1 MSIPTT
7 INPWVADRKGQFRF
21 AAQLNAGDH
30 PEPGRTLVEA
40 AKGIEELGFD
50 AVFLGDHPVWTPDV
64 YLHLAAMAMVTE
76 RISLGPIVAAAPYR
90 NPVVSARLVSDLD
103 HLSNGRAV
111 NGLGIGWNASEWE
124 MGRNEFDMLG
134 IPYPPTKARQEQ
146 LEEYITIMRGVWNE
160 KPFTFAGAHY
170 QITDAYVAPPV
181 QQPEPPLLIA
191 GGGKRTLGQVARFAD
206 MVNFGPGPAG
216 GTAGPELAAERLA
229 VLREQCE
236 TVGRNPDHLLTSTF
250 EHWLIVA
257 PDQAALDRKIGKY
270 FPNGVEGFWGS
281 GLVAQTVEGAIDYY
295 QQFIDAG
302 IDYFVFQSLD
312 IFDRETL
319 ELIKQ
324 EVEPV
329 LQDRNR
335 VAHASHEPETR
346 TLPAAR

>member
-7 INPWVADRKGQFRF
+7 IHPWVAERKGKFRF

-30 PEPGRTLVEA
+30 PEPGKALVEA
-40 AKGIEELGFD
+40 AKGIEALGFD

-90 NPVVSARLVSDLD
+90 NPVVAARLVSDLD

-124 MGRNEFDMLG
+124 MGSNEFDMLG
-134 IPYPPTKARQEQ
+134 IPYPPTKVRQDQ
-146 LEEYITIMRGVWNE
+146 LEEYIAIMRGVWHE
-160 KPFTFAGAHY
+160 KPFSFQGAHF
-170 QITDAYVAPPV
+170 QIADAYVSPPV

-191 GGGKRTLGQVARFAD
+191 GGGKHTLGQAARLAD

-229 VLREQCE
+229 VLHEQCAA
-236 TVGRNPDHLLTSTF
+236 VGRNPDHILTSTF
-250 EHWLIVA
+250 EHWLVVA
-257 PDQAALDRKIGKY
+257 PDQAALDRKIAKY

-281 GLVAQTVEGAIDYY
+281 GLVAKTVEGAIDYY
-295 QQFIDAG
+295 QEFIDAG

-319 ELIKQ
+319 ELVKQ

-329 LQDRNR
+329 LQRRNGKPG
-335 VAHASHEPETR
+335 V
-346 TLPAAR
+346 

>member
-7 INPWVADRKGQFRF
+7 IHPWVAERKGQFRF

-40 AKGIEELGFD
+40 AKEIEKLGLD

-134 IPYPPTKARQEQ
+134 IPYPSTKVRQEQ
-146 LEEYITIMRGVWNE
+146 LDEYIAIMRGVWHS
-160 KPFTFAGAHY
+160 KPFSFEGAHY
-170 QITDAYVAPPV
+170 QIADAYVAPPV

-216 GTAGPELAAERLA
+216 GTSGPALAAERLA
-229 VLREQCE
+229 VLREKCE
-236 TVGRNPDHLLTSTF
+236 MIGRQYDHILTSTF
-250 EHWLIVA
+250 EHWLMVA
-257 PDQAALDRKIGKY
+257 PDQAALDRKIAKY
-270 FPNGVEGFWGS
+270 FPNGVDGFWGS
-281 GLVAQTVEGAIDYY
+281 GLVAKTVDGAIDYY

-302 IDYFVFQSLD
+302 IEYFVFQSLD

-319 ELIKQ
+319 ELVKH

-329 LQDRNR
+329 LQQRNR
-335 VAHASHEPETR
+335 AS
-346 TLPAAR
+346 